1 MSCFRKIFEKEHKML
16 SGAFHASTNIK
27 AFYNSNGRDNGND
40 RYGNT
45 NTQKAISLLPNSTV
59 RTISML
65 NVEAVRTVAQHL
77 VGIHDL

>member
-1 MSCFRKIFEKEHKML
+1 
-16 SGAFHASTNIK
+16 
-27 AFYNSNGRDNGND
+27 
-40 RYGNT
+40 
-45 NTQKAISLLPNSTV
+45 LPNSTV